1 MTLEEAITELQHTTL
16 QKIQH
21 DTALT
26 WCARACAARILSKEA
41 AKQGHNAAAFAMWQD
56 ACEYEHE
63 ALEHAA
69 LADESAVLLLHIR
82 ETLAVY
88 T

>member
-1 MTLEEAITELQHTTL
+1 MTIEEAIAELKHTTL

-26 WCARACAARILSKEA
+26 WCARACAARVLAKEA
-41 AKQGHNAAAFAMWQD
+41 AKKGNQPVAFALWQD
-56 ACEYEHE
+56 SCEYEHE

-69 LADESAVLLLHIR
+69 LADESAVLLLHVR
-82 ETLAVY
+82 ETLALY